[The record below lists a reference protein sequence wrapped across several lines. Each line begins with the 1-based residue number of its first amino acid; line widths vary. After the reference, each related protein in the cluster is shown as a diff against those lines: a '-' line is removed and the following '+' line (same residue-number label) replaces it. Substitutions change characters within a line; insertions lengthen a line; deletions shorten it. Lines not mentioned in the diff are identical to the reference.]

1 VNRDEA
7 FLRHIMDEIKF
18 LNDQCKRLELHELIE
33 DEVLKRACIRS
44 LEIIG
49 EAVKNLS
56 ESFKKKH
63 PEVEW
68 RKIAGL
74 RDKLIHHYFGVDWDI
89 VWDIIRNKIPELEVK
104 MRRLI
109 EEEFC

>member
-49 EAVKNLS
+49 EAVKTYPKASRKSILRLS
-56 ESFKKKH
+56 GE
-63 PEVEW
+63 
-68 RKIAGL
+68 R
-74 RDKLIHHYFGVDWDI
+74 
-89 VWDIIRNKIPELEVK
+89 
-104 MRRLI
+104 
-109 EEEFC
+109 